1 MLPLL
6 LSLLLPVG
14 IISQPA
20 FQSTIMN
27 TASLPM
33 QQPSIYPIGYLP
45 PSLINPASNASA
57 CRKVSMF
64 KFPASASGTPSL
76 LKLNFPPNPNPET
89 CTIGLSLFNFQNN
102 SQIGYTFMSPFNTNT
117 NNTVDVSKSMWSFVR
132 GSLYYLQIQTSTN
145 GPNCIVRLPYATQQL
160 SSGGAVGGTAPPT
173 YAIVVSQGPLNQ
185 PCGSSPWTSVA
196 ALNGGYIP
204 MEIWLQQTQTATQ
217 TPTQTPTSSPS
228 STGTPSPSSTGTPS
242 PSSTGTPSPSS
253 TDTPSPSASQ
263 TPSASITAS
272 PTPNQLIFTASQTPT
287 LYSPS
292 SSNSPTSSITLSY
305 TALPSPTSNSNLLNP
320 QSNGLSSGTAASAPT
335 QNGATIAG
343 GVIGALVLAAAATA
357 GIIYYKNRH
366 YVKQCRSPVTSS
378 SVIVYNPVQLQGS
391 ESTIYAHHV

>member
-1 MLPLL
+1 MLL
-6 LSLLLPVG
+6 LVLGLIQSIIAQPVT
-14 IISQPA
+14 
-20 FQSTIMN
+20 QSTIMN

-33 QQPSIYPIGYLP
+33 LQPSTYPIGYLP
-45 PSLINPASNASA
+45 PSLINPTTNASA

-76 LKLNFPPNPNPET
+76 LKLNFPPNPIPET
-89 CTIGLSLFNFQNN
+89 CTLGLSLFNFQNN

-160 SSGGAVGGTAPPT
+160 SSGGAVGTAPPT

-196 ALNGGYIP
+196 ALDGGYIP
-204 MEIWLQQTQTATQ
+204 MEIWLQQTQTATA
-217 TPTQTPTSSPS
+217 TATQTPTPTGSPS
-228 STGTPSPSSTGTPS
+228 STGTPSPSSTN
-242 PSSTGTPSPSS
+242 TPSPSS

-272 PTPNQLIFTASQTPT
+272 PTPNQLIFSASQTPT

-292 SSNSPTSSITLSY
+292 SSLTPTSSMTLSY
-305 TALPSPTSNSNLLNP
+305 TASPTPTANSNLSNP
-320 QSNGLSSGTAASAPT
+320 PPNSLSSGTAASQPI
-335 QNGATIAG
+335 QNGASIAG
-343 GVIGALVLAAAATA
+343 GVIGALVLAAAVASS
-357 GIIYYKNRH
+357 IVYYKNRH
-366 YVKQCRSPVTSS
+366 YVKQCRSPVTSA
-378 SVIVYNPVQLQGS
+378 SVIVYNPVQIQGS

>member
-1 MLPLL
+1 MLL
-6 LSLLLPVG
+6 LVLGLIQSITAQPV
-14 IISQPA
+14 
-20 FQSTIMN
+20 QSTIMN
-27 TASLPM
+27 TASLLR

-45 PSLINPASNASA
+45 PSLINPTTNASA

-64 KFPASASGTPSL
+64 KFPASVSGTPSL
-76 LKLNFPPNPNPET
+76 LKLNFPPNPNPNPNPET
-89 CTIGLSLFNFQNN
+89 CTLGLSLFNFQNN
-102 SQIGYTFMSPFNTNT
+102 SQIGYTFMSSFNTNT

-145 GPNCIVRLPYATQQL
+145 GPSCIVRLPYATQQV
-160 SSGGAVGGTAPPT
+160 SPGSGTAGGTAAPPT

-196 ALNGGYIP
+196 AIDGGYIP
-204 MEIWLQQTQTATQ
+204 MEIWLQQALAPTATATSTPSQ
-217 TPTQTPTSSPS
+217 TP
-228 STGTPSPSSTGTPS
+228 TPSPSSTGTPS

-305 TALPSPTSNSNLLNP
+305 TASPTPTANSNLLNP
-320 QSNGLSSGTAASAPT
+320 QSNGLSSGTAASPPT

-366 YVKQCRSPVTSS
+366 YVKQSRSPVTSS
-378 SVIVYNPVQLQGS
+378 SVIVYNPVQMQAS